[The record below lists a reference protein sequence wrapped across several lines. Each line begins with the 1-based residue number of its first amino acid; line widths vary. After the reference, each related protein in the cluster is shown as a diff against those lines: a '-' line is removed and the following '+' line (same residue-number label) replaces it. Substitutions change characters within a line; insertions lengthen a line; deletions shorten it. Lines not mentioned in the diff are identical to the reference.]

1 MKLLLHM
8 NMPSGKN
15 DGTHQLIMD
24 APEVS
29 SLLDVAH
36 LIARASGI
44 LHGNHL
50 LYERLGDGRRV
61 WRSRGPIIINFAHV
75 GKIAE
80 YYEGENEAH

>member
-24 APEVS
+24 VPELS
-29 SLLDVAH
+29 SMRDLAH
-36 LIARASGI
+36 VISHATGVLYGDQ
-44 LHGNHL
+44 L

-61 WRSRGPIIINFAHV
+61 WHSRGPIIVNFAHV

-80 YYEGENEAH
+80 YYEFENEAR